1 MTIETIK
8 AVKEYGITAI
18 LIFALFWMNSK
29 LTQMDEKVTRIED
42 KLFNCFEERIKDN
55 SIRMFGRERETSFN
69 DVKVFGILPDE
80 IRVRN
85 ERRS

>member
-1 MTIETIK
+1 MLDVIK

-18 LIFALFWMNSK
+18 LIFALFWMNAK
-29 LTQMDEKVTRIED
+29 LSQMDEKVTRIED

-55 SIRMFGRERETSFN
+55 TMRMFGRERETSFN

-80 IRVRN
+80 IKVKR
-85 ERRS
+85 ERFS

>member
-1 MTIETIK
+1 MMLDVIK

-18 LIFALFWMNSK
+18 LIFALFWMNAK
-29 LTQMDEKVTRIED
+29 LSQMDEKVTRIED

-55 SIRMFGRERETSFN
+55 TMRMFGRERETSFN
-69 DVKVFGILPDE
+69 DVKVFGILPEE